1 MDLSHL
7 PRRNLERHPG
17 RTAGLAAI
25 VALLSF
31 AVLAG
36 TLLVASLDAGLSSLE
51 ERLGADIV
59 VAPYSAKT
67 QYDLLNDV
75 LLEGTPSSFYMD
87 RSVVDEVASIKG
99 VEAATPQYYLATMK
113 AGCCSMPVQI
123 IGYDPDTDFVV
134 RPWTARSFSG
144 ELQTMD
150 VVVGCNITG
159 GVGDSIVFY
168 NKTCRIVAKLDKTGT
183 EMDNAVYATDDTL
196 RELIR
201 AAEDIGYLDHEDPD
215 SVVSTVLVKV
225 ADGYDV
231 DGVLGQIKLYVHGI
245 SAASARSMTS
255 SVSDSVSSVSRVLS
269 TTFAVVWVLVAAV
282 LVVAFL
288 VVGRQRTREFAVLRV
303 VGASRRALRRVALRE
318 ALLVSLLGAAVGVAM
333 AVAVVVGFEG
343 ALESALGVPFLLP
356 GAPAIALDAL
366 LVFVVTVAAGCAA
379 SLVSASR
386 LSAVDPGQTLREE

>member
-1 MDLSHL
+1 MDLSRL

-36 TLLVASLDAGLSSLE
+36 TLLVASLNAGLASLE
-51 ERLGADIV
+51 ERLGADII

-87 RSVVDEVASIKG
+87 RSVVDEVASIEG

-134 RPWTARSFSG
+134 RPWIARSFSG

-215 SVVSTVLVKV
+215 EVVSTVLVKV

-245 SAASARSMTS
+245 SAVSARSMTS

-269 TTFAVVWVLVAAV
+269 TTFAAVWVLVAAV

-303 VGASRRALRRVALRE
+303 VGASKRALRRVALRE
-318 ALLVSLLGAAVGVAM
+318 ALLVSLLGAAVGVGV

-379 SLVSASR
+379 SLASASR